1 MTLTLLPLA
10 YAGPIAHW
18 IPICKQQPILWE
30 VEDFY
35 QKQTY
40 RNRMEIHA
48 ANGKLM
54 LSIPI
59 QHLGYDGRQ
68 NYKDVQIAN
77 EFPWQRNHWLS
88 LKTAYQSSPF
98 FEYYEDD
105 IAPLYQ
111 TSYKSLF
118 VFNKQVM
125 ETISE
130 LLQIQAPKETTST
143 YEKDSPHHDLRKL
156 IDAKTV
162 KTTAVLEYTQ
172 VFSDKNGFIPNL
184 SILDLLFN
192 MGPETVPILQSQS
205 LRFFI

>member
-111 TSYKSLF
+111 TPYKSLF
-118 VFNKQVM
+118 AFNKQVM

-143 YEKDSPHHDLRKL
+143 YEKHSPHHDLRKL

>member
-1 MTLTLLPLA
+1 MTHTLLPLA

-111 TSYKSLF
+111 TPYKSLF
-118 VFNKQVM
+118 AFNKQVM

-143 YEKDSPHHDLRKL
+143 YEKHSPHYDLRKL

-162 KTTAVLEYTQ
+162 KTTAVLKYTQ

>member
-1 MTLTLLPLA
+1 
-10 YAGPIAHW
+10 
-18 IPICKQQPILWE
+18 
-30 VEDFY
+30 
-35 QKQTY
+35 
-40 RNRMEIHA
+40 
-48 ANGKLM
+48 
-54 LSIPI
+54 
-59 QHLGYDGRQ
+59 
-68 NYKDVQIAN
+68 
-77 EFPWQRNHWLS
+77 
-88 LKTAYQSSPF
+88 
-98 FEYYEDD
+98 
-105 IAPLYQ
+105 
-111 TSYKSLF
+111 
-118 VFNKQVM
+118 M

-130 LLQIQAPKETTST
+130 LLQIQAPKEITST